1 MENGIF
7 FSIISLF
14 YSILIII
21 VFFWR
26 KRYKSPENN
35 IYKKI
40 LIINLIGLIIEIFI
54 GTYASK
60 YLIYENEVLALNLL
74 KLILVYFIVW
84 ITAFTYYIVLISLK
98 DRIKLN
104 IAIKDKILK
113 IIRIIL
119 IFETIISIIII
130 YTLPLHS
137 YRNKGAAYTYGPAAN
152 FTFIIS
158 GILIIIWIILLIM
171 NFKYIKSKK
180 YIPIFMFI
188 LIGII
193 VMIIQSKYPELTLMI
208 SAQTFITSLMYHTIE
223 NPDLKMINELNIAKG
238 EAERANK
245 AKTEFL
251 ANMSHEIRTPLNAIT
266 GFSQALS
273 EEEGIP
279 ESAKEDINDII
290 AASNSLLE
298 IVNGVLDISKIEA
311 NKIEIINKAYQ
322 PAEMFKELQS
332 LTKVRI
338 GEKPIELR
346 AYIDSTIPKKLYG
359 DHGRIKQIILN
370 LLTNAAKYTEE
381 GYIDFKVSSVIK
393 DDVCRLIIAVE
404 DTGKGI
410 KKEQIDRLFNKF
422 DRLDEE
428 ANITIEGTGLGLAIT
443 KKLLE
448 LMDGKITVQ
457 SIYGQGSKF
466 TAYIDQKIVADDN
479 LEQDNEELE
488 LLTASEDDNK
498 TNYADKKILVV
509 DDNKLN
515 LRVAQKLLEKFNIQ
529 ITTVQSGLEC
539 LEKITANEKYDL
551 VLMDDMMPKMNG
563 RETLKK
569 LKELPNFNIPTIA
582 LTANALTGMR
592 ETYLNEGFD
601 DYLAKP
607 IEKIELE
614 KILKTFLNEGKGG

>member
-1 MENGIF
+1 MNLSSLYFPICCLF
-7 FSIISLF
+7 FSIALN
-14 YSILIII
+14 I
-21 VFFWR
+21 VFFSK
-26 KRYKSPENN
+26 KRITSYETRL
-35 IYKKI
+35 YKI
-40 LIINLIGLIIEIFI
+40 LIITNIISLIMEFFCTYFSYHNIPLISDIVLKSYLLILLLWVSSFTIYINNISKIYKIEDRDFNYIRKIWFYI
-54 GTYASK
+54 LFYIVTSIAIIISPIKYRITEYGANAYGQSVDIVYLAS
-60 YLIYENEVLALNLL
+60 LIYALTWLVSLL
-74 KLILVYFIVW
+74 K
-84 ITAFTYYIVLISLK
+84 
-98 DRIKLN
+98 N
-104 IAIKDKILK
+104 IRNFKNK
-113 IIRIIL
+113 R
-119 IFETIISIIII
+119 
-130 YTLPLHS
+130 YLPLYCYS
-137 YRNKGAAYTYGPAAN
+137 ALSLLIAYFQLLYPG
-152 FTFIIS
+152 
-158 GILIIIWIILLIM
+158 ILLIT
-171 NFKYIKSKK
+171 
-180 YIPIFMFI
+180 PIETF
-188 LIGII
+188 
-193 VMIIQSKYPELTLMI
+193 V
-208 SAQTFITSLMYHTIE
+208 TFIMYFTIE

-311 NKIEIINKAYQ
+311 NKIEIINKAYP

-346 AYIDSTIPKKLYG
+346 TYIDSTIPKKLYG

-443 KKLLE
+443 KRLLE
-448 LMDGKITVQ
+448 LMEGKITVQ
-457 SIYGQGSKF
+457 SVYGQGSKF
-466 TAYIDQKIVADDN
+466 TAYIDQKIVTDDK
-479 LEQDNEELE
+479 LEQDKEELE
-488 LLTASEDDNK
+488 ILTANEDNNK
-498 TNYADKKILVV
+498 TNYADKKIIIV

-529 ITTVQSGLEC
+529 ITTVQSGMEC

-551 VLMDDMMPKMNG
+551 ILMDDMMPKMNG

-569 LKELPNFNIPTIA
+569 LKELPNFNIPTIV

>member
-1 MENGIF
+1 MQNGIF

-14 YSILIII
+14 YSILIIV

-26 KRYKSPENN
+26 KRYKSEENDV
-35 IYKKI
+35 YKKI

-60 YLIYENEVLALNLL
+60 YLIYQNETVAIILL

-84 ITAFTYYIVLISLK
+84 ITAFSYYIIVIVLK
-98 DRIKLN
+98 DQLKENKERKTKNLKTIKITL
-104 IAIKDKILK
+104 
-113 IIRIIL
+113 II
-119 IFETIISIIII
+119 ETIISTIII
-130 YTLPLHS
+130 YILPLYS
-137 YRNKGAAYTYGPAAN
+137 YRNNGAAYTYGPSAN
-152 FTFIIS
+152 YTFIIS
-158 GILIIIWIILLIM
+158 GFLIIIWIVLIIL
-171 NFKYIKSKK
+171 NFRHIKNKK

-193 VMIIQSKYPELTLMI
+193 VMIIQSNYPELTLMI

-223 NPDLKMINELNIAKG
+223 NPDLQMINELNIAKG

-311 NKIEIINKAYQ
+311 NKMEIVNKAYA
-322 PAEMFKELQS
+322 PSEMFKELQS

-338 GEKPIELR
+338 GEKPIEFR

-393 DDVCRLIIAVE
+393 NDVCRLIISVE

-448 LMDGKITVQ
+448 LMNGKITVQ

-466 TAYIDQKIVADDN
+466 TAYIDQKIVTEETN
-479 LEQDNEELE
+479 ENEVEELE
-488 LLTASEDDNK
+488 ILTDNNEHT
-498 TNYADKKILVV
+498 TNDYLGKKILVV

-515 LRVAQKLLEKFNIQ
+515 LRVAEKLLTKYNLQ
-529 ITTVQSGLEC
+529 VTTVLSGLEC
-539 LEKITANEKYDL
+539 IEKINNNEKYDL
-551 VLMDDMMPKMNG
+551 ILMDDMMPKMNG
-563 RETLKK
+563 RQTLKK
-569 LKELPNFNIPTIA
+569 LQEIPDFNIPVIA

-592 ETYLNEGFD
+592 EDYLNEGFN

-614 KILKTFLNEGKGG
+614 KVLKTFLSKSGG